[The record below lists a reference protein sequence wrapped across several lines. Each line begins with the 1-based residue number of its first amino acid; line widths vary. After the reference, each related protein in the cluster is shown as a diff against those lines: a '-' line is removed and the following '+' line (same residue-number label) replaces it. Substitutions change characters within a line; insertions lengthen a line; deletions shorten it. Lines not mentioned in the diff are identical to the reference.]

1 MPYVKIVKTV
11 QYYKRFQVKFR
22 RRRECK
28 TDYLARKAMIVQDK
42 NKYNAPK
49 YRLVVRFSNRD
60 ITVQIVYATIRSD
73 FVLTAAYAHELTH
86 YGAAVQGTK
95 GQKGYGQK
103 NYAAAYAT
111 GLLAARRVLQKLG
124 LDKQYI
130 GQDKPDGKDFLVQN
144 EAEKRPFLVLLD
156 VGLHFTTTGARI
168 FGVMKGAVDGGLQIP
183 HKNKRFPGYNH
194 KVSKFDSR
202 VLRKYIFGGHVAEYM
217 KKLQAENPEK
227 YKKQFSHYLAAGKGP
242 DDVEKMW
249 TSVHANI
256 RKDPT
261 HTKAARKTKPKK
273 VKIHKEKINNAQRKN
288 RVKQRIANAQKMTAQ

>member
-1 MPYVKIVKTV
+1 MPYIKIIKTD
-11 QYYKRFQVKFR
+11 QYYKRYQVKFR

-28 TDYLARKAMIVQDK
+28 TDYLARKALIVQDK

-60 ITVQIVYATIRSD
+60 ITVQIAYATIRSD
-73 FVLTAAYAHELTH
+73 IILTAAYAHELH
-86 YGAAVQGTK
+86 QYGSAVSSTK
-95 GQKGYGQK
+95 GQKNYGQK

-124 LDKQYI
+124 LDKQYV
-130 GQDKPDGKDFLVQN
+130 GQDKPDGKDFIVQN

-194 KVSKFDSR
+194 KAGKFDSR

-217 KKLQAENPEK
+217 KKLQAEHPEK
-227 YKKQFSHYLAAGKGP
+227 YKKQFSLYLAAGKGP
-242 DDVEKMW
+242 DDIEKMW
-249 TSVHANI
+249 ASVHANI

-261 HTKAARKTKPKK
+261 HTKVVRKSQPKK
-273 VKIHKEKINNAQRKN
+273 VKSHKAKINNAQRKN